1 MRQSEIIARGA
12 RVRALEAG
20 EGRPLIWLHGPE
32 GPRADALIREL
43 AREFRVIA
51 PELPGFGRSP
61 TPSWMMSVADVAY
74 FCLDLVDALRLDRP
88 VLAGHSI
95 GGWVAA
101 DMAIKQP
108 ELFSALVLVAP
119 MGVQAKAPGVDIFAV
134 SPDEAIG
141 AQFHDPVL
149 ARGEIMARADEEI
162 DIGLQNRT
170 GLARL
175 GWTPRFADL
184 QLPHWLHRVRAPTL
198 ILWGEEDRVVPVDAH
213 ATFAREIPGART
225 ALLPGCG
232 HAVPVERGVE
242 AARIIQTF
250 LAGARA

>member
-1 MRQSEIIARGA
+1 MRQSEIIARGV

-32 GPRADALIREL
+32 GPRAEPLVREL
-43 AREFRVIA
+43 ARDFHVIA

-74 FCLDLVDALRLDRP
+74 FCLDLVDALGLERP
-88 VLAGHSI
+88 ALAGHSI
-95 GGWVAA
+95 GGWIAA

-108 ELFSALVLVAP
+108 TLFSALVLVAP
-119 MGVQAKAPGVDIFAV
+119 MGVQAKAPGVDIFAI

-141 AQFHDPVL
+141 AQFHDPAL
-149 ARGEIMARADEEI
+149 ARAEIAARADEEI

-184 QLPHWLHRVRAPTL
+184 QLSHWLHRARARTL
-198 ILWGEEDRVVPVDAH
+198 IVWGEEDRVVPVDAH
-213 ATFAREIPGART
+213 ATFAREMPDAKV
-225 ALLPGCG
+225 ALLKGCG
-232 HAVPVERGVE
+232 HAIPVERGVE
-242 AARIIQTF
+242 AAAIIQTF

>member
-1 MRQSEIIARGA
+1 MRQSEIDVLGA
-12 RVRALEAG
+12 RVRVLEVG
-20 EGRPLIWLHGPE
+20 EGAPLLWLHGPE
-32 GPRADALIREL
+32 GPRAEPLLTEL
-43 AREFRVIA
+43 AKGYRVIA
-51 PELPGFGRSP
+51 PELPGFGRCP

-74 FCLDLVDALRLDRP
+74 FCLDLVDALKLGRP
-88 VLAGHSI
+88 FLAGHSI

-101 DMAIKQP
+101 DMAIKRP
-108 ELFSALVLVAP
+108 DLFPALALVAP
-119 MGVQAKAPGVDIFAV
+119 MGAQASAPGVDIFAI

-141 AQFHDPVL
+141 AQFHDPAL
-149 ARGEIMARADEEI
+149 ARDVIAARADEEI

-184 QLPHWLHRVRAPTL
+184 QLPRWLHRVRARTL
-198 ILWGEEDRVVPVDAH
+198 VVWGEEDRIVPVDAH
-213 ATFAREIPGART
+213 AVFAREIPGAKV
-225 ALLPGCG
+225 ALLPDCG

-242 AARIIQTF
+242 AAAIISSF